1 MDAPV
6 PVPAPAPAPA
16 PRATDP
22 TPRLLRA
29 ALLTGALAIAA
40 WAGFVLFLGYGMAD
54 GLDAMDPVRAVLIF
68 LCTFWLAWG
77 ALQALAGLTTRPPAR
92 PRAEGP
98 LRARTV
104 ILAPIFNEDP
114 VETFARIAAM
124 HASLQAT
131 GQGGAFDI
139 AVLSDT
145 RDDAA
150 AAAERRCFARLL
162 ADTGAGGD
170 PAAGGRLFYRR
181 RAANHGRKAGNIRD
195 FIERSG
201 AAYDHAVILDAD
213 SLMEGETLVELVRR
227 IEAAPE
233 VGLIQT
239 LPQLVRARTRFG
251 RVQQFSAALHAPVF
265 CRGQAMMQGRAGP
278 FWGHNAIVR
287 LRAFA
292 DSCGLPP
299 LSGRPP
305 FGGDVLSH
313 DYVEAALLARAGWTV
328 RVDDDLG
335 GSFEEGPA
343 NLLLH
348 AKRDRR
354 WCQGN
359 LQHLRLLDAPG
370 LAGWSRFVFLQGVL
384 SYVTPVFWLAFL
396 AASIAAPLV
405 ASDHDYFP
413 IEGWP
418 HPVFPAPE
426 TWRAVALLVCVFGL
440 LFLPKL
446 LILADAILRG
456 RAPGFGGAGRAAA
469 GTAAE
474 LAFSALA
481 APILMM
487 FATRSVLQV
496 LAGAD
501 GGWPAQGRGDG
512 RLSPAEAWRA
522 TRWIVATGAAGLLG
536 AALLAPEL
544 APWLAPVLVPLLAA
558 PWIIAWSSRPPSG
571 RLFAVPAETAPPA
584 ILARHAD
591 WLRRWSAPPAPRAQ
605 AA

>member
-1 MDAPV
+1 MPPGSDLLAV
-6 PVPAPAPAPA
+6 
-16 PRATDP
+16 AT
-22 TPRLLRA
+22 RV
-29 ALLTGALAIAA
+29 ALLSTALAIGA

-54 GLDAMDPVRAVLIF
+54 GLDVMDVVRAVLIF
-68 LCTFWLAWG
+68 VSTCWLAWG

-92 PRAEGP
+92 PRTQGP
-98 LRARTV
+98 LRVRTAV
-104 ILAPIFNEDP
+104 LAPVYNEDP
-114 VETFARIAAM
+114 VETFARIAAIRD
-124 HASLQAT
+124 SLNRT

-139 AVLSDT
+139 VVLSDT
-145 RDDAA
+145 RDETA
-150 AAAERRCFARLL
+150 AAAERRQFARLL
-162 ADTGAGGD
+162 ADTAAEPGG
-170 PAAGGRLFYRR
+170 GLHYRR
-181 RAANHGRKAGNIRD
+181 RAVNRGRKAGNIQD
-195 FIERSG
+195 FIESSG
-201 AAYDHAVILDAD
+201 GAYDYAVILDAD

-227 IEAAPE
+227 IDAAPE

-239 LPQLVRARTRFG
+239 LPQVVRARTLFG

-265 CRGQAMMQGRAGP
+265 CRGQAMMQRRTGP

-287 LRAFA
+287 VRAFA
-292 DSCGLPP
+292 ESCGLPQ

-335 GSFEEGPA
+335 GSYEEGPA
-343 NLLLH
+343 NMVQH

-359 LQHLRLLDAPG
+359 LQHARLLAAPG
-370 LAGWSRFVFLQGVL
+370 LKAWSRFVFLQGIL
-384 SYVTPVFWLAFL
+384 AYLAPVFWLAFL
-396 AASIAAPLV
+396 AASIVAPLF
-405 ASDHDYFP
+405 APPPNYFP

-418 HPVFPAPE
+418 QPVFPVPE
-426 TWRAVALLVCVFGL
+426 TWRAIALLVCVFGL

-446 LILADAILRG
+446 LILADAVLRG
-456 RAPGFGGAGRAAA
+456 RTAGFGGARGTAA

-481 APILMM
+481 APIFMM

-501 GGWPAQGRGDG
+501 GGWPAQNRSDG
-512 RLSPAEAWRA
+512 RLSLAEAWRA
-522 TRWIVATGAAGLLG
+522 THWIVATGAAGLLG
-536 AALLAPEL
+536 AALLAPQL
-544 APWLAPVLVPLLAA
+544 ALWLAPVLGPMLAA
-558 PWIIAWSSRPPSG
+558 PWITAWSSRPAAG

-584 ILARHAD
+584 ILVRHAD
-591 WLRRWSAPPAPRAQ
+591 WLRRWAEPPVRTQ